1 MIFNI
6 LGTPK
11 EEDIAFVTDQKANDY
26 LKSYKP
32 QPRVDLSKKY
42 PGATKD

>member
-26 LKSYKP
+26 LRSYKP
-32 QPRVDLSKKY
+32 QARVDLSKKY